1 MLRRLAVLALAT
13 AIASLAFAGPAA
25 ARIIGVVGPGSTI
38 ILKNGAGQRI
48 TQLHRGQR
56 TFRIR
61 DRSSFH
67 NFHLAGPGVDK
78 KTGVAFTGR
87 RRWSLTLKTGN
98 YDYRCDRHPFTMT
111 GSFRVVS

>member
-1 MLRRLAVLALAT
+1 MTRRLVIVALVT
-13 AIASLAFAGPAA
+13 ALVSLAFAGTAA
-25 ARIIGVVGPGSTI
+25 ARIIGAVGPGSTI

-48 TQLHRGQR
+48 TQLHAGQR

-67 NFHLAGPGVDK
+67 NFHLAGPGVDR

-87 RRWSLTLKTGN
+87 RRWSLTLQTGD
-98 YDYRCDRHPFTMT
+98 YDYWCDRHPFTMT
-111 GSFRVVS
+111 GSFHVVS